1 MLQFKWQTY
10 ARRLFYFEL
19 AIFLV
24 YLVFFQ
30 TFVVLSASLHHDY
43 SDIYNQPVGQA
54 CAVLAGIIPAFAL
67 RQLARERRQIE
78 VGNYKGPKR
87 LHTLFALV
95 SDGWSCLQ
103 VRPCTQASMPKASV
117 SKFVHTQYLGL

>member
-19 AIFLV
+19 GVFFA
-24 YLVFFQ
+24 YLAVFQ
-30 TFVVLSASLHHDY
+30 TFVVLSAGLHHDY
-43 SDIYNQPVGQA
+43 SDIYNRPIGQA
-54 CAVLAGIIPAFAL
+54 CAVLAAIIPVFAL

-78 VGNYKGPKR
+78 IGNYKGPPMF
-87 LHTLFALV
+87 HTLFALV

-103 VRPCTQASMPKASV
+103 VDERDDDDC
-117 SKFVHTQYLGL
+117 